1 MKFLVDNMTCKHC
14 QGKIEKVL
22 KDLGVKKIKI
32 DLESKVVTVALKKH
46 TKEEVEAVI
55 KNAGY
60 NFKEI
65 E

>member
-1 MKFLVDNMTCKHC
+1 MKFIVDNMTCKHC
-14 QGKIEKVL
+14 QIKIEKAL

-32 DLESKVVTVALKKH
+32 DLELKVVTVALKKH
-46 TKEEVEAVI
+46 TKEEVEATI
-55 KNAGY
+55 LNIDY

>member
-14 QGKIEKVL
+14 SGKIEKAL

-32 DLESKVVTVALKKH
+32 DLETKVVTVVLKKH
-46 TKEEVEAVI
+46 TKEEVEAAVLNI
-55 KNAGY
+55 GY